1 MSFDLVLLRM
11 PADASKREIRAA
23 AAAAVNARPLD
34 TPPDSAIEARKRAV
48 ADAML
53 VMFPELEEK
62 QLDYAE
68 IARKQG
74 ITEDEARARIRW
86 ISLYGPKDAANV
98 EIDLYD
104 TWASISMPHGRGEN
118 TEAEMDEL
126 WSYLETLVTEG
137 GFVVY
142 DPERKKVVD
151 VAAGPK
157 GDRASPGST
166 TRPWW
171 RFW

>member
-86 ISLYGPKDAANV
+86 ISLNGPKDAANV
-98 EIDLYD
+98 EIDLRAVS
-104 TWASISMPHGRGEN
+104 WSMIQSGKRWSMSPPAQRETVLCVLMRSGRG
-118 TEAEMDEL
+118 
-126 WSYLETLVTEG
+126 
-137 GFVVY
+137 
-142 DPERKKVVD
+142 
-151 VAAGPK
+151 
-157 GDRASPGST
+157 GDSGDTQLRRTIG
-166 TRPWW
+166 
-171 RFW
+171 